1 MTLAWTTDAATADA
15 ARAVKLTLFWG
26 LDGVAL
32 RSLGGARVPDIA
44 EASLRRRLEDD
55 DLPVIALDPGL
66 FEAPASAR
74 AAWLNDLDR
83 LAEVAAF
90 GDRIGCSLIR
100 VGALGGPGSAEALAQ
115 AGDRAAALGLTLAV
129 RNEAGTLAP
138 TGAALGAL
146 LADVGHEAV
155 GADWRPADAL
165 DEGEPPAEGLAA
177 VLASGAAIAC
187 VGARDGV
194 PGDAWEERQI
204 GEGAV
209 GWPGHLA
216 ALAAG
221 GFDGPVVIDGLPKPV
236 RASGLASATALIRAA
251 RAAAR

>member
-26 LDGVAL
+26 LDGVVL
-32 RSLGGARVPDIA
+32 RSLGGARVPNIA
-44 EASLRRRLEDD
+44 EASLRRRLDD
-55 DLPVIALDPGL
+55 DEVPVIALDPGL

-90 GDRIGCSLIR
+90 GDRLGCSLVR
-100 VGALGGPGSAEALAQ
+100 VGALGGPGSAQALAQ

-129 RNEAGTLAP
+129 RNEAGTVAP
-138 TGAALGAL
+138 TGAALAAL
-146 LADVGHEAV
+146 LAEVSHDAV

-165 DEGEPPAEGLAA
+165 AEGEAPADGLTA
-177 VLASGAAIAC
+177 LQASGASIAC
-187 VGARDGV
+187 VGAHDGV
-194 PGDAWEERQI
+194 PGDAWQERRI
-204 GEGAV
+204 GEGEV
-209 GWPGHLA
+209 GWSAHLA
-216 ALAAG
+216 ALAAA
-221 GFDGPVVIDGLPKPV
+221 GFDGPVVIDALPKPV

-251 RAAAR
+251 RAATR